1 MSESGRGAGP
11 FVPGVFV
18 PGRRAAFTP
27 FAGHIRGRPYLD
39 QLEVLALGDRE
50 AVRAA
55 RASGRIDVA
64 LEQGD
69 APAHA
74 LLLLSIDPERAPF
87 RSKEARAVV
96 AGAIDRG
103 ELVTRLVPGGRPFAT
118 LLRSAPLPPD
128 SPPRPPYPTAPPV
141 LPHRVT
147 LRVGREVPPLVSQ
160 RIVAHLLDLGLSV
173 EAVTQSEPAGRPA
186 RAELRLFLFL
196 PEVAEP
202 GLILEELAA
211 LVPPVP
217 EAREALESARSELD
231 PARRRALLARAEE
244 ALLTEAVL
252 IPLAGFPLAPRAV
265 EGVHGLRVTPA
276 GRLVLE
282 DAWREP

>member
-1 MSESGRGAGP
+1 
-11 FVPGVFV
+11 
-18 PGRRAAFTP
+18 
-27 FAGHIRGRPYLD
+27 
-39 QLEVLALGDRE
+39 
-50 AVRAA
+50 
-55 RASGRIDVA
+55 
-64 LEQGD
+64 
-69 APAHA
+69 
-74 LLLLSIDPERAPF
+74 
-87 RSKEARAVV
+87 
-96 AGAIDRG
+96 
-103 ELVTRLVPGGRPFAT
+103 
-118 LLRSAPLPPD
+118 
-128 SPPRPPYPTAPPV
+128 
-141 LPHRVT
+141 
-147 LRVGREVPPLVSQ
+147 VSQ

-231 PARRRALLARAEE
+231 PARRRALLVRAEE